1 MTIRRTIVS
10 ASLTMSS
17 SSSFSSSR
25 IPEMYKR
32 FRSTVNQ
39 LDELESRIAN
49 RVASLRRRA
58 THLVEEV
65 PTHRRSHMRIFIS
78 HRLQEG
84 EDEKD
89 NKKVTVGS
97 SSDGA
102 AVPPAS
108 SAAAAAAA
116 AASSGQQQPA
126 LKPGGGKDFGNL
138 LNSSA
143 HENAERQQAAAEE
156 ARRKASADA
165 SAAAVDRPKK
175 GIRRWTLVLEGGL
188 LIKHLDHVSAKEVDR
203 RLENGLPILGCMQDT
218 DDDDDTNGGLKRGE
232 ALKREPWTGGGA
244 ERQDEKVIDPLIF
257 THLFDNLEVELSIVK
272 KSKKTEVAPP
282 STKKTYTW
290 ERSKANSPPDSNAFF
305 IVHDEEH
312 EFKPMGGKVFKS
324 EFNVDHIDA
333 KIKLFRRQG
342 DEENFIPTPTM
353 CELFFPPFIGLKSE
367 GDMKSKDKS
376 KKSKKRKLT
385 LSVSSASLDKKANNS
400 TQSSWMDPSNNAGG
414 GAVNNNDVATGV
426 APIGEA
432 PPQVKLE
439 EKEGVP
445 NIITMDEAVAA
456 VFFYVRTRGLQD
468 PQDASII
475 NNDEQLSKLFG
486 CNRMLLSA
494 VRTLLIQRGLL
505 VKVEPCTHPIIFN
518 YAMTPDGKEPLEP
531 KKPDVAPEKNDDA
544 KSGRRRTSTVE
555 KSASAEEEEEEEAP
569 VQTMLSCDVD
579 VQVPNLYHNRS
590 KDVLRRIKNRE
601 FEYTSARTRALRSLL
616 ATFVHEETSKQVL
629 GDAARGRGYAP
640 YHKKAWMALA
650 QGSVEGGEAQKAAMI
665 DLRTTSLVEKLEE
678 RCSMTQ
684 GFASVVQSCKGLG
697 DEKEL

>member
-1 MTIRRTIVS
+1 
-10 ASLTMSS
+10 MSS
-17 SSSFSSSR
+17 STSSR
-25 IPEMYKR
+25 IPEMYSR
-32 FRSTVNQ
+32 FRSTIQQ
-39 LDELESRIAN
+39 LDELESRISN
-49 RVASLRRRA
+49 RVASLRRRT

-65 PTHRRSHMRIFIS
+65 PTHRRTHMRIFIS

-84 EDEKD
+84 
-89 NKKVTVGS
+89 
-97 SSDGA
+97 DGKQPDASA
-102 AVPPAS
+102 APPAPA
-108 SAAAAAAA
+108 SAA
-116 AASSGQQQPA
+116 PA
-126 LKPGGGKDFGNL
+126 MKPGGGKDFGNL

-143 HENAERQQAAAEE
+143 HEKAEKQAEE
-156 ARRKASADA
+156 AKRKESDDTADG
-165 SAAAVDRPKK
+165 PKK
-175 GIRRWTLVLEGGL
+175 GIRRWTLVIEGGL

-203 RLENGLPILGCMQDT
+203 RLENGLPILGCMQD
-218 DDDDDTNGGLKRGE
+218 DDNDNNGGKTEGGLKRE
-232 ALKREPWTGGGA
+232 LWPGGVA
-244 ERQDEKVIDPLIF
+244 ERQDEKVIDPLLF
-257 THLFDNLEVELSIVK
+257 THLFDKLEVEMSIVK

-282 STKKTYTW
+282 STKKTFTW
-290 ERSKANSPPDSNAFF
+290 ERSKANTADSNAFF

-342 DEENFIPTPTM
+342 DDEENFIPTPSM
-353 CELFFPPFIGLKSE
+353 CEVFFPSFIGLKSD
-367 GDMKSKDKS
+367 GDMKTKDKI

-385 LSVSSASLDKKANNS
+385 LSVSGSSLDKSANTS
-400 TQSSWMDPSNNAGG
+400 TQSSWMDGSSSTLPNPGAAATDNNI
-414 GAVNNNDVATGV
+414 VATGV

-445 NIITMDEAVAA
+445 NTITMDEAVAA
-456 VFFYVRTRGLQD
+456 VFFYVRSRGLQD
-468 PQDASII
+468 PHDASII

-494 VRTLLIQRGLL
+494 VRPLLIQKGLL

-518 YAMTPDGKEPLEP
+518 YAMTQDGKEPLEQ
-531 KKPDVAPEKNDDA
+531 KKNDVEVKKEDDA

-555 KSASAEEEEEEEAP
+555 KAASADEEEEEEAP
-569 VQTMLSCDVD
+569 MQTMLSCDID

-601 FEYTSARTRALRSLL
+601 FEYTSARTRAFRSLL
-616 ATFVHEETSKQVL
+616 ATFVHEDTARQVL
-629 GDAARGRGYAP
+629 GDAARGRGYAS

-678 RCSMTQ
+678 RCTMAQ
-684 GFASVVQSCKGLG
+684 GFASVVQACKGLG
-697 DEKEL
+697 DDKK